1 MQIKL
6 STLPKTNIG
15 SSEDIFVVMQRI
27 LLRENRIDRNRE
39 HFWTISLDSA
49 LSILAIE
56 LVSMGSVKE
65 TVAEPM
71 EIFSLPLQK
80 RAVKVILVHNHPS
93 NTTKPSEADK
103 DLTDN
108 LIQVGRIMRVPV
120 IDHLIITEKSYYS
133 FADSGLLATLEQSL
147 KYVPPYEIK
156 KRYEQAAE
164 EAGMKKGEDKRA
176 REMAKA
182 MKQKGYKIED
192 IAELTGLTKQV
203 IQRLK

>member
-6 STLPKTNIG
+6 NTLPKTNIG

-39 HFWTISLDSA
+39 HFWTISLDNA

-65 TVAEPM
+65 TIAEPM

-93 NTTKPSEADK
+93 STTKPSESDK

-156 KRYEQAAE
+156 KRHEE
-164 EAGMKKGEDKRA
+164 EAMQKGKEKGIQEQKK
-176 REMAKA
+176 EMARM
-182 MKQKGYKIED
+182 MKQNGEPINKIIEY
-192 IAELTGLTKQV
+192 TGLTKQV

>member
-39 HFWTISLDSA
+39 HFWTISLDNA

-65 TVAEPM
+65 TIAEPM

-108 LIQVGRIMRVPV
+108 LIQVGRIMRIPV

-133 FADSGLLATLEQSL
+133 FADSGLLDTLGQSL

-156 KRYEQAAE
+156 KRHQE
-164 EAGMKKGEDKRA
+164 EAMQKGKEKGIQEQKK
-176 REMAKA
+176 EMAKA
-182 MKQKGYKIED
+182 MKQNGEPIEKIIEY
-192 IAELTGLTKQV
+192 TGLTKQV